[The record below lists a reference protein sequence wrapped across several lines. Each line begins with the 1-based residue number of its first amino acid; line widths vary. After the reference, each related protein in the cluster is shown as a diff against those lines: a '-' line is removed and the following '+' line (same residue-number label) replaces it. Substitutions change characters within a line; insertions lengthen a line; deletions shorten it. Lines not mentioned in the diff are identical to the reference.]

1 MDSESAATKIRLL
14 YDEHGAEVYYRDHAA
29 TYENPHLPQVQ
40 DLLKRNFHRLDCSGK
55 VLDFAAGGGEVTQT
69 LRALGAQELA
79 GCDPYTFELFE
90 KKTGL
95 RCSKLSFMDIIV
107 HGLPEQYSTI
117 VSSFALHLCPP
128 KKLFSLAWNL
138 LQSTPLLV
146 VITPHKR
153 PALETVP
160 GIALQWEDVVE
171 NQHGKKVRIKAY
183 GLVAHPGQ

>member
-90 KKTGL
+90 KKN
-95 RCSKLSFMDIIV
+95 
-107 HGLPEQYSTI
+107 
-117 VSSFALHLCPP
+117 
-128 KKLFSLAWNL
+128 W
-138 LQSTPLLV
+138 
-146 VITPHKR
+146 
-153 PALETVP
+153 PALFQTQFYGCHCARTSGTVFHHCEFICASPLPAQKTIFTGVEPVAVHTPVGGHHPSQTP
-160 GIALQWEDVVE
+160 GPGNIAGYCPSV
-171 NQHGKKVRIKAY
+171 GRCC
-183 GLVAHPGQ
+183 